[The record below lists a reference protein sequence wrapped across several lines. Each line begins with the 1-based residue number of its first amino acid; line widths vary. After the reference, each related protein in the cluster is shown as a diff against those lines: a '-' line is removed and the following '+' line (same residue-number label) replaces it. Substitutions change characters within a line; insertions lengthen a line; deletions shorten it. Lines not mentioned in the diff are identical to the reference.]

1 MVSRP
6 DSSEPSGSPPDRAA
20 LYRIVMPAECGA
32 VRIVAGPEGAAALEG
47 RADAGCI
54 VLLGDEA
61 SSGAVRPGGWE
72 AALRAVRGSLPAD
85 GTAVI
90 ELPNLLNP
98 QSCRAWRDARDRCPR
113 PLSWWGVCL
122 LVRRAGLRR
131 ISGHAVTHGSAG
143 PAALVSMAPGAARQF
158 YRYEQSKGGAG
169 RGPVRLAL
177 ARFLSATG
185 LLRYFERSFL
195 IVVRR

>member
-1 MVSRP
+1 
-6 DSSEPSGSPPDRAA
+6 
-20 LYRIVMPAECGA
+20 
-32 VRIVAGPEGAAALEG
+32 
-47 RADAGCI
+47 
-54 VLLGDEA
+54 
-61 SSGAVRPGGWE
+61 
-72 AALRAVRGSLPAD
+72 
-85 GTAVI
+85 VI

-98 QSCRAWRDARDRCPR
+98 ESCRAWRGARGSRAR
-113 PLSWWGVCL
+113 PLSWWGACL

-131 ISGHAVTHGSAG
+131 VSGHAVTHGSLG

-158 YRYEQSKGGAG
+158 YRYELSKGGAG

-195 IVVRR
+195 IVARR

>member
-1 MVSRP
+1 MASRP
-6 DSSEPSGSPPDRAA
+6 DLSEPAGFPRDRAA
-20 LYRIVMPAECGA
+20 LYRIVMPAESNP
-32 VRIVAGPEGAAALEG
+32 VLRIAGPDGVAALG
-47 RADAGCI
+47 RRADAGCI
-54 VLLGDEA
+54 VLLDDEA
-61 SSGAVRPGGWE
+61 SSGAVRPGGWA
-72 AALRAVRGSLPAD
+72 AALRAVRGSLATE

-98 QSCRAWRDARDRCPR
+98 QSCRAWRRSRGGRARPV
-113 PLSWWGVCL
+113 SWWGACRL
-122 LVRRAGLRR
+122 MRRAGLRR
-131 ISGHAVTHGSAG
+131 VSGHAVTHGSAG
-143 PAALVSMAPGAARQF
+143 PVALISMAPGAARQF

-195 IVVRR
+195 IVARR